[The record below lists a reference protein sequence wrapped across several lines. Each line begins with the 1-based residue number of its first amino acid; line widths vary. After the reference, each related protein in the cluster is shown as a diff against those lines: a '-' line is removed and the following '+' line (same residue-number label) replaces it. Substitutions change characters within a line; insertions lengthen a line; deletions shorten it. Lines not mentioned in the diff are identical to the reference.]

1 MTVIAEI
8 ACRPDDFLLG
18 ETLETSGETRVE
30 LEQVVPTAERYFP
43 HLWVYGGDPDAF
55 ERRLGSDETVEEF
68 ALLDE
73 LDGQRLYRVEWA
85 VDDRLAVQGLSDREV
100 TVLSAT
106 GSRKSWQLKLRFKD
120 AEALSE
126 FHSQNL
132 DRTVEVTLER
142 LYDPIVESSRNQLT
156 SVQRETLR
164 LAYEEGYF
172 DIPRRTTLVELG
184 EQLGIS
190 DQSVSERLRRAQTN
204 LIDGTLLADA
214 GRDS

>member
-8 ACRPDDFLLG
+8 SCRPDDFLLG
-18 ETLETSGETRVE
+18 ETLEAADETRVE
-30 LEQVVPTAERYFP
+30 LEQVVPTEERQFP
-43 HLWVYGGDPDAF
+43 HLWAYGGERELF
-55 ERRLGSDETVEEF
+55 EEQLESDETVEAF
-68 ALLDE
+68 SLLDE
-73 LDGQRLYRVEWA
+73 LDGRRLYRVEWA
-85 VDDRLAVQGLSDREV
+85 VSDRLTVQGLSDRDV

-120 AEALSE
+120 AEELSE
-126 FHSQNL
+126 FHSRSL
-132 DRTVEVTLER
+132 DQTVEVTLER
-142 LYDPIVESSRNQLT
+142 LYDPIVESSRSQLT
-156 SVQRETLR
+156 SIQRETLR

-214 GRDS
+214 ERDA